1 MEFQEAVMKLTT
13 RKPKERNGGGGPKLN
28 RWAIVSFRRS
38 PKPSKPAK
46 TDPRRPEAV
55 PDEFLCPVSGSLM
68 ADPVIVPSGHSF
80 ERTSVE
86 ACKSLGFVPPALA
99 GHVAAPDFSTLIPN
113 HALKSTILSFCR
125 NRSLPPPEPLDLASA
140 CKLVAGLMSTR
151 SHETETKLAHDA
163 VDERRDSVREERET
177 PGAKTESSRSHHQD
191 PPTAA
196 HSYSSSDDSVATTPA
211 FESTPPLQLTARP
224 SCCCSSS
231 CSSSEFEPTNP
242 EEEQLLAKLKSP
254 LVFDVEEAVMALRDV
269 TRTSEESR
277 VSLCTARLLSS
288 VRPLVVSKYCAIQV
302 NSVASLVNLSL
313 AAVNKVKIV
322 RSGIVPNL
330 IDVLKGGFPEAAEH
344 AAGALFSLALD
355 DGNKTAIG
363 ALGALPPL
371 LHALRSGNERAR
383 GDSASALYHLSLVQ
397 SNRVKLVRLGSVP
410 VLLGMVRSG
419 RLAGRALLVLVNL
432 GSCADGRAAMM
443 DAGAV
448 ECLVGYLSRA
458 ADSARDNCVT
468 ALYELSQG
476 GLRFKGLARAAG
488 AAEALE
494 KVESGSWRAREMA
507 RRMVEMMAERTEEM
521 EGEDVDWEKLLEAGT
536 PSR

>member
-13 RKPKERNGGGGPKLN
+13 HKPKEKNGGPKLS
-28 RWAIVSFRRS
+28 RWSIISFRKS
-38 PKPSKPAK
+38 PKPNKPN
-46 TDPRRPEAV
+46 TDRRHRGAMPE
-55 PDEFLCPVSGSLM
+55 EFLCPVSGSLM
-68 ADPVIVPSGHSF
+68 ADPVIVSSGHSF
-80 ERTSVE
+80 ERASVE

-99 GHVAAPDFSTLIPN
+99 GDVAAPDLSTLIPN

-125 NRSLPPPEPLDLASA
+125 NRSLPPPQPLDSASA
-140 CKLVAGLMSTR
+140 YKLVSGLMSTR
-151 SHETETKLAHDA
+151 GHETEKKLAHDKI
-163 VDERRDSVREERET
+163 DERRDSIREEGET
-177 PGAKTESSRSHHQD
+177 RGEKTESSRSHHQD

-196 HSYSSSDDSVATTPA
+196 HSFSSSDDSVTTTPA
-211 FESTPPLQLTARP
+211 FESTPPLQLVTRP

-231 CSSSEFEPTNP
+231 CSSSEFEPSNP
-242 EEEQLLAKLKSP
+242 EEEELLAKLKSP
-254 LVFDVEEAVMALRDV
+254 LVFDVEEAVIALRDV

-277 VSLCTARLLSS
+277 LSLCTNRMLSS
-288 VRPLVVSKYCAIQV
+288 VRPLVVSRYCAIQV
-302 NSVASLVNLSL
+302 NTVASLVNLSL

-322 RSGIVPNL
+322 RAGIVPNL

-344 AAGALFSLALD
+344 AAGAIFSLALD

-363 ALGALPPL
+363 ALGALQPL
-371 LHALRSGNERAR
+371 LHSLRSGNERAR
-383 GDSASALYHLSLVQ
+383 ADSASALYHLSLVQ
-397 SNRVKLVRLGSVP
+397 SNRLKLVRLGSVS

-432 GSCADGRAAMM
+432 ATCAEGRAAML

-448 ECLVGYLSRA
+448 ECLVGFLSRA

-468 ALYELSQG
+468 ALYVLSQG
-476 GLRFKGLARAAG
+476 GTRFKGLAKAAG
-488 AAEALE
+488 AAEELE
-494 KVESGSWRAREMA
+494 KVGSGSRKVTEMA
-507 RRMVEMMAERTEEM
+507 RRMVEMMGEQREDI

>member
-1 MEFQEAVMKLTT
+1 MEFQEAVMKLNTPT
-13 RKPKERNGGGGPKLN
+13 HKPKERSGGPKLS
-28 RWAIVSFRRS
+28 RWTIISFRKS
-38 PKPSKPAK
+38 PKPDKPKA
-46 TDPRRPEAV
+46 DRRRHREAM

-80 ERTSVE
+80 ERASVE

-99 GHVAAPDFSTLIPN
+99 GDVAAPDFSTLIPN

-125 NRSLPPPEPLDLASA
+125 NRSLPPPKPLDLASA
-140 CKLVAGLMSTR
+140 NKLVADLMSSQIHKTQKKLAPDTIEERQDSDRTR
-151 SHETETKLAHDA
+151 SI
-163 VDERRDSVREERET
+163 
-177 PGAKTESSRSHHQD
+177 
-191 PPTAA
+191 
-196 HSYSSSDDSVATTPA
+196 DSVATTAA
-211 FESTPPLQLTARP
+211 FESTPQLQLAARP
-224 SCCCSSS
+224 SFCCSSS
-231 CSSSEFEPTNP
+231 CSSSEFEPSNP
-242 EEEQLLAKLKSP
+242 EEEELLAKLKSP
-254 LVFDVEEAVMALRDV
+254 LVFDVEEAVIALRDE

-277 VSLCTARLLSS
+277 VSLCTARLLSAL
-288 VRPLVVSKYCAIQV
+288 RPLVVSKYCAIQV

-330 IDVLKGGFPEAAEH
+330 VDVLKGGLPEAAEH

-371 LHALRSGNERAR
+371 LHALRSGNERAQ

-410 VLLGMVRSG
+410 VLLGMVRTG

-432 GSCADGRAAMM
+432 GSCAEGRAAMM

-448 ECLVGYLSRA
+448 ECLVRFLPRA
-458 ADSARDNCVT
+458 AAGSTRDNCVT
-468 ALYELSQG
+468 ALYVLSPG
-476 GLRFKGLARAAG
+476 GMRFKGLARAAG

-494 KVESGSWRAREMA
+494 KAEEGGSWRAREMA
-507 RRMVEMMAERTEEM
+507 RRMVEMMGERREET
-521 EGEDVDWEKLLEAGT
+521 EGEDVDWEKLLEAET

>member
-1 MEFQEAVMKLTT
+1 MEFQEAVMK
-13 RKPKERNGGGGPKLN
+13 PKADR
-28 RWAIVSFRRS
+28 
-38 PKPSKPAK
+38 
-46 TDPRRPEAV
+46 PRHREAV

-80 ERTSVE
+80 ERASVE

-99 GHVAAPDFSTLIPN
+99 GDVAAPDFSALIPN

-125 NRSLPPPEPLDLASA
+125 SRSLPPPKPLDSASA
-140 CKLVAGLMSTR
+140 HKLVADLMSTQTHR
-151 SHETETKLAHDA
+151 TQMKLARDT
-163 VDERRDSVREERET
+163 VGERRDSL
-177 PGAKTESSRSHHQD
+177 A
-191 PPTAA
+191 
-196 HSYSSSDDSVATTPA
+196 
-211 FESTPPLQLTARP
+211 ARP

-231 CSSSEFEPTNP
+231 CSSSEFEPLNP
-242 EEEQLLAKLKSP
+242 AEEGLLAKLKSP
-254 LVFDVEEAVMALRDV
+254 LVFDVEEAVIGLRDE

-277 VSLCTARLLSS
+277 VTLCTARLLSS
-288 VRPLVVSKYCAIQV
+288 LRPLVVSKYCAIQV

-313 AAVNKVKIV
+313 AAVNKVKIL

-330 IDVLKGGFPEAAEH
+330 VDVLKGGFPEAAEH

-371 LHALRSGNERAR
+371 LHALRAGNERAQ
-383 GDSASALYHLSLVQ
+383 GDAASALYHLSLVQ

-448 ECLVGYLSRA
+448 ECLVGFLRRA
-458 ADSARDNCVT
+458 AGSARDNCVT
-468 ALYELSQG
+468 ALYVLSQG

-494 KVESGSWRAREMA
+494 EAEGGSWRAREMA
-507 RRMVEMMAERTEEM
+507 RRMVEMMGERREEV
-521 EGEDVDWEKLLEAGT
+521 EAEDVDWEKLLEAGT

>member
-1 MEFQEAVMKLTT
+1 MKVATPT
-13 RKPKERNGGGGPKLN
+13 HKAKERNGGPRLS
-28 RWAIVSFRRS
+28 RWTIVSFRKS
-38 PKPSKPAK
+38 AKPDKPKA
-46 TDPRRPEAV
+46 DRPRHREAV

-80 ERTSVE
+80 ERASVE

-99 GHVAAPDFSTLIPN
+99 GDVAAPDFSALIPN

-125 NRSLPPPEPLDLASA
+125 SRSLPPPKPLDSASA
-140 CKLVAGLMSTR
+140 HKLVADLMSTQTHR
-151 SHETETKLAHDA
+151 TQMKLARDT
-163 VDERRDSVREERET
+163 VGERRDSVREEREMR
-177 PGAKTESSRSHHQD
+177 GAKAESSRSHHQD
-191 PPTAA
+191 PPTAN
-196 HSYSSSDDSVATTPA
+196 HSYSSSNDSVATTVA
-211 FESTPPLQLTARP
+211 FDSTSPLQLAARP

-231 CSSSEFEPTNP
+231 CSSSEFEPLNP
-242 EEEQLLAKLKSP
+242 AEEGLLAKLKSP
-254 LVFDVEEAVMALRDV
+254 LVFDVEEAVIGLRDE

-277 VSLCTARLLSS
+277 VTLCTARLLSS
-288 VRPLVVSKYCAIQV
+288 LRPLVVSKYCAIQV

-313 AAVNKVKIV
+313 AAVNKVKIL

-330 IDVLKGGFPEAAEH
+330 VDVLKGGFPEAAEH

-371 LHALRSGNERAR
+371 LHALRAGNERAQ
-383 GDSASALYHLSLVQ
+383 GDAASALYHLSLVQ

-448 ECLVGYLSRA
+448 ECLVGFLRRA
-458 ADSARDNCVT
+458 AGSARDNCVT
-468 ALYELSQG
+468 ALYVLSQG

-494 KVESGSWRAREMA
+494 EAEGGSWRAREMA
-507 RRMVEMMAERTEEM
+507 RRMVEMMGERREEV
-521 EGEDVDWEKLLEAGT
+521 EAEDVDWEKLLEAGT